1 MKTENK
7 IALLL
12 ISLILTFLC
21 LPFDVNAKEQYEPCP
36 VSIKGEENTIFGS
49 YIKNLKTGEI
59 IDNLNS
65 DFLFVPASV
74 TKALTCASVLSQIP
88 EDARFKTTVELDG
101 PYSDGHL
108 DGNLI
113 ICCTGDPTIESS
125 QFKSYAGLAD
135 SIANALSN
143 LGIKTIAGRIEFEY
157 PFELE
162 DNIPEG
168 WMNED
173 LIWPYG
179 AAHHAVNYADNRLIL
194 NLTDETTI
202 PPTSELVIKRE
213 SGKTLAKPRNENYII
228 APLKRKGSVQIA
240 APSPKDVFT
249 TAIREALN
257 NNNIALENH
266 KLSLTDNRRV
276 IYTHKSPTY
285 GEIMKSLMWRSDN
298 LMAEGILRTLSPSR
312 WRKSATQ
319 RELSLWN
326 ARGLDVSGIYV
337 EDGSGLSRKNR
348 ISPKFLGDVFE
359 WMTNNPDK
367 DLFLSMFPRAGKEGT
382 MRNFMKDTP
391 LDGIMATKTGSMRGV
406 QCFAGYILDT
416 SGNPTHVITIMVN
429 AFTCNRDSLKK
440 AIGNYILTKLG
451 LNNDTTENDGEN

>member
-7 IALLL
+7 ITLLY
-12 ISLILTFLC
+12 ISLILLFLC
-21 LPFDVNAKEQYEPCP
+21 LPFNINAKELFEPCP
-36 VSIKGEENTIFGS
+36 VPIKGAENTIFGS

-74 TKALTCASVLSQIP
+74 TKALTCASVLSQLS
-88 EDARFKTTVELDG
+88 EDARFKTTIELEG
-101 PYSDGHL
+101 SYSNGYL

-113 ICCTGDPTIESS
+113 IYCTGDPTIESS
-125 QFKSYAGLAD
+125 QFKSHAGLAD
-135 SIANALSN
+135 SIANTLSN
-143 LGIKTIAGRIEFEY
+143 LGIKTIAGKIEFEY

-194 NLTDETTI
+194 NLTDETTT

-213 SGKTLAKPRNENYII
+213 SGKNLAKPRDKNYII

-240 APSPKDVFT
+240 APSPEDVFA
-249 TAIREALN
+249 TAVRDALN
-257 NNNIALENH
+257 KSNIELENH
-266 KLSLTDNRRV
+266 KPNLTNNRRV
-276 IYTHKSPTY
+276 IYTHYSPTY

-298 LMAEGILRTLSPSR
+298 LMAEGMLRTLSPTR
-312 WRKSATQ
+312 WRKSAAQ

-326 ARGLDVSGIYV
+326 ARGLNVSGIYI

-348 ISPKFLGDVFE
+348 ISPKFLGDVLE
-359 WMTNNPDK
+359 WMTNNSDK
-367 DLFLSMFPRAGKEGT
+367 DLYISMFPRAGKEGT
-382 MRNFMKDTP
+382 MKNFMKETS
-391 LDGIMATKTGSMRGV
+391 LEGIMATKTGSMRGV
-406 QCFAGYILDT
+406 QCFAGYILDN

-429 AFTCNRDSLKK
+429 AFTCERDSLKK

-451 LNNDTTENDGEN
+451 LNNDSTDNDGEN